1 MRTQFFNSIK
11 DAVKHWYI
19 PLIVGILFIGVS
31 ILVFSSPLGSLL
43 TLSIFFALSFLLG
56 GIFEIIFSVSNRHR
70 LENWGWALAFGIMT
84 TLIGGLL
91 ILNPQLSLTALL
103 FYVGFII
110 LFRSI
115 GAISFALDVKRY
127 GSKNWGLL
135 LAFGIIGAIV
145 SFFLIWNPAFAGI
158 SVVILVA
165 MGFLFGG
172 LFNIYFSIQLR
183 RVHKNMK
190 QISPELRE
198 RYLKLE
204 EDLKKEWNEDY

>member
-1 MRTQFFNSIK
+1 MRTQFLNSIK
-11 DAVKHWYI
+11 DTVKHWYI
-19 PLIVGILFIGVS
+19 PLIVGILFVGLS
-31 ILVFSSPLGSLL
+31 ILVFSSPLSSLL
-43 TLSIFFALSFLLG
+43 TLSIFFAITFLFG
-56 GIFEIIFSVSNRHR
+56 GISEIIFSVVNRHR
-70 LENWGWALAFGIMT
+70 LENWGWALAFGIIT

-91 ILNPQLSLTALL
+91 ILNPQLSLAALL
-103 FYVGFII
+103 FYVGFTI

-135 LAFGIIGAIV
+135 LAFGIIGAVV

-165 MGFLFGG
+165 MGFLLGG